1 MKTLLYYLGGDYLS
15 YLPFGFF
22 VLLPI
27 FLIIYIALRQ
37 LNNPGLKRRLFNG
50 VMLGYLL
57 ILSYLIW
64 FRGLGD
70 ARDALQ
76 INLEPFE
83 TIKLYLRAYRQE
95 TLSFEIIIVN
105 LVGNVVMMFP
115 LGFWLYVKP
124 YGWFRKLLF
133 IVLVPVLFEGGQYLL
148 HQLHMVSR
156 SVDID
161 DWILNSLGIY
171 LGLLLNMGH
180 EQLLSKL
187 LHQTKYKETKKSN
200 QHIS

>member
-1 MKTLLYYLGGDYLS
+1 MS

-27 FLIIYIALRQ
+27 FLIIYIILRR
-37 LNNPGLKRRLFNG
+37 LDNSSLKRRLFNG
-50 VMLGYLL
+50 VMFIYLI

-70 ARDALQ
+70 ARDMLQ

-95 TLSFEIIIVN
+95 TLAFDIIIVN

-124 YGWFRKLLF
+124 YSWFRKLLF
-133 IVLVPVLFEGGQYLL
+133 IIFVPVLFEGGQYLL

-180 EQLLSKL
+180 EHVLSKL
-187 LHQTKYKETKKSN
+187 LHQSKYKETKKSKR
-200 QHIS
+200 QVS

>member
-1 MKTLLYYLGGDYLS
+1 MS
-15 YLPFGFF
+15 YLPFGFL

-27 FLIIYIALRQ
+27 FLVTYILLRQ
-37 LNNPGLKRRLFNG
+37 LDNPTLKRRLFNS
-50 VMLGYLL
+50 VMFIYLV

-95 TLSFEIIIVN
+95 TLSLEIIIVN

-133 IVLVPVLFEGGQYLL
+133 IIFVPVLFEGGQYLL

-156 SVDID
+156 SVDVD

-187 LHQTKYKETKKSN
+187 LHQSKYKEIKKSK
-200 QHIS
+200 QYIS